1 MIHIGYKRWGEGI
14 MFWVKLPDREKLPAW
29 KAWRKKNPLGRPL
42 SLAQTHISGAIAQLG
57 ERDNGIVE
65 VGSSILPGSKNI
77 GSYARSKNHPRR
89 TKCA

>member
-1 MIHIGYKRWGEGI
+1 MTHIGYKRWGEG
-14 MFWVKLPDREKLPAW
+14 
-29 KAWRKKNPLGRPL
+29 
-42 SLAQTHISGAIAQLG
+42 ISGAIAQLG